1 VWAIERAGAVVR
13 LRASKG
19 LRHLARLL
27 AEPRREIPALELAR
41 ATHGTTRQSTPADA
55 ALDVRRDADDHA
67 GVLLDVQAKAAYR
80 RRLADL
86 QDELDEAERWHDGE
100 RAARTRLEIDALTQQ
115 LAAAVGLGGRDR
127 RAAAN
132 AERARMSVSKAIRTA
147 VRHIGEHDPEL
158 GEHLAKAVRTG
169 TLCTYAPDP
178 RAAIH
183 WTVVAAR
190 TGTLPSRL

>member
-1 VWAIERAGAVVR
+1 VGD
-13 LRASKG
+13 RASRRG
-19 LRHLARLL
+19 RSPARQQRP
-27 AEPRREIPALELAR
+27 APPRAAAGGATAGDPRPRAR
-41 ATHGTTRQSTPADA
+41 PGDARNHAAVDPADA
-55 ALDVRRDADDHA
+55 ALDVRSDADDHA

-100 RAARTRLEIDALTQQ
+100 RTARTQLEIDALTQQ

-169 TLCTYAPDP
+169 TLRTYAPDP

-183 WTVVAAR
+183 WTVVAAP